1 MRFTIDVD
9 TGGTHTHGFIAGD
22 GVAKTVTTPTTPHDL
37 TVCLEDCVK
46 QAAEAFGV
54 SVKELLLKADI
65 IRYSTTTA
73 TNAIIQKTGS
83 KIGLIVTA
91 GFEDSLYAPDG
102 QVKEAVYE
110 MVRREMIASIAEEI
124 DDGGNIVRPL
134 NREEVI
140 ERMQALIDKGA
151 RTIVISLKNAAA
163 SDAHERR
170 ARQIIKEE
178 YPGFYLGSVRV
189 FLSCDVSDQPGDY
202 YRTTSTLIDA
212 YVHDILVKYLYK
224 AEDDLRKNAY
234 LHPLMICNS
243 RGGAARVAMT
253 KAIDTYNSGPVAG
266 MCAARNLGRLYG
278 FDNVVTTDIGGT
290 SQDVGLVRDGAYIYA
305 SLPRISGVTVNIPM
319 IDVHSVGLAGGSIV
333 SINSANAIQV
343 GPRSAGARPGPACFN
358 LGGLEPAVTD
368 ANVVLG
374 LIDPAYF
381 LGGRMKLVK
390 AKAETAIQNRIAR
403 KLNVSVPEA
412 AFMIREATTA
422 AMQKTIMA
430 YLAEK
435 GVGPERL
442 PGFISVVFGGAGPTH
457 CCGFNKG
464 LGFAKTII
472 SPFASPFSAFGSSMA
487 DLLHVYSRYGEIRLF
502 DGTRYLDE
510 YDRFNA
516 MVGEMVQLARRDI
529 KSEGYSVD
537 DARFYLELVLEDDG
551 ANTFRVS
558 SDKLELSSEADV
570 RALCAGFTGAR
581 GKVNGGEDYRGS
593 IRVLTTMLNAA
604 VTMPHWQFRAF
615 EPGSPDPAGAGK
627 GEREVLWSPGE
638 GYRKTPVYD
647 RDRLAPGNVVKGPA
661 VIEARDTTYVIP
673 AGWALS
679 VDKYANAILEEV

>member
-22 GVAKTVTTPTTPHDL
+22 GVARTVTTPTTPHDL
-37 TVCLEDCVK
+37 TVCLTDCVK

-54 SVKELLLKADI
+54 PVKELLLNADI

-83 KIGLIVTA
+83 KIGLIVTK
-91 GFEDSLYAPDG
+91 GYEDSLYAPG
-102 QVKEAVYE
+102 GKVSEAVYE
-110 MVRREMIASIAEEI
+110 LVRRDMITSLAEEI
-124 DDGGNIVRPL
+124 DDKGNIVKPL
-134 NREEVI
+134 DRDEVI
-140 ERMQALIDKGA
+140 EKMQSLIDKGA
-151 RTIVISLKNAAA
+151 RTIVISLRNANV
-163 SDAHERR
+163 SDAHERK

-189 FLSCDVSDQPGDY
+189 FLSSDVSDQPGDY
-202 YRTTSTLIDA
+202 YQTTSTLIDA
-212 YVHDILVKYLYK
+212 YIHDILVKYLYK

-234 LHPLMICNS
+234 QHPLMICNS

-266 MCAARNLGRLYG
+266 MCAARSLGRLYG
-278 FDNVVTTDIGGT
+278 YDNVVTTDIGGT
-290 SQDVGLVRDGAYIYA
+290 SEDVGLVRDGAYTYE
-305 SLPRISGVTVNIPM
+305 SLPKISDVTVNLPM
-319 IDVHSVGLAGGSIV
+319 IDVHSVGLAGGSII
-333 SINSANAIQV
+333 SLDGSNKIMV

-374 LIDPAYF
+374 LVDPDYF

-403 KLNVSVPEA
+403 KLKVSVPEA
-412 AFMIREATTA
+412 AYLIREATNR
-422 AMQKTIMA
+422 AMQDTIKK
-430 YLAEK
+430 YLADK
-435 GVGPERL
+435 GVGLEKL
-442 PGFISVVFGGAGPTH
+442 PGFISVVYGGAGATH

-464 LGFAKTII
+464 LKFAKTII

-487 DLLHVYSRYGEIRLF
+487 DLLHVYSKYGEIELC
-502 DGTRYLDE
+502 DGRSYLGE

-516 MVGEMVQLARRDI
+516 VVSEMHKRALRDI
-529 KSEGYSVD
+529 KAEGYSAD
-537 DARFYLELVLEDDG
+537 DARYSLELVMADDSSG
-551 ANTFRVS
+551 DVRVTT
-558 SDKLELSSEADV
+558 DKLALASEADV
-570 RALCAGFTGAR
+570 KALCAGFLEAR
-581 GKVNGGEDYRGS
+581 EKLGGKSKGG

-604 VTMPHWQFRAF
+604 ITMPHWQFQAVA
-615 EPGSPDPAGAGK
+615 PGGPDPRRALR
-627 GEREVLWSPGE
+627 GEREVFWSPE
-638 GYRKTPVYD
+638 KGYQKTPIYD
-647 RDRLAPGNVVKGPA
+647 RDLLEAGNIVRGPA

-673 AGWALS
+673 ADWVLNI
-679 VDKYANAILEEV
+679 DKYSNAILEEV

>member
-22 GVAKTVTTPTTPHDL
+22 GVARTVTTPTTPHDL

-54 SVKELLLKADI
+54 SLKELLLNADI

-83 KIGLIVTA
+83 KIGLIVTG

-110 MVRREMIASIAEEI
+110 MVKRDMITSVAEEI

-140 ERMQALIDKGA
+140 GRMQSLIDKGA
-151 RTIVISLKNAAA
+151 RTIVISLRNAAA
-163 SDAHERR
+163 SDAHERK

-266 MCAARNLGRLYG
+266 MCAARSLGRLYG

-305 SLPRISGVTVNIPM
+305 SRPRISGVTVNIPM
-319 IDVHSVGLAGGSIV
+319 IDVHSVGLAGGSII
-333 SINSANAIQV
+333 SLDGSSNIKV

-374 LIDPAYF
+374 LIDPDYF
-381 LGGRMKLVK
+381 LGGRMKLVR

-403 KLNVSVPEA
+403 KLNVGVPEA
-412 AFMIREATTA
+412 AYMIRQAATA
-422 AMQKTIMA
+422 AMQETIRA
-430 YLAEK
+430 YLDEK
-435 GVGPERL
+435 GVGPEKL
-442 PGFISVVFGGAGPTH
+442 PGFVSVVFGGAGPTH
-457 CCGFNKG
+457 CCGFNNG
-464 LGFAKTII
+464 LEFARTII

-487 DLLHVYSRYGEIRLF
+487 DLLHVYSRYGEIKLF
-502 DGTRYLDE
+502 DGTKYTDD

-516 MVGEMVQLARRDI
+516 AVTEMVQLARRDI
-529 KSEGYSVD
+529 KSEGYSAAA
-537 DARFYLELVLEDDG
+537 ARYYLELVMEDDS
-551 ANTFRVS
+551 ANSFRVT
-558 SDKLELSSEADV
+558 SDKLELASEADV
-570 RALCAGFTGAR
+570 RALCSGFIEAREKASGA
-581 GKVNGGEDYRGS
+581 EYRGG

-604 VTMPHWQFRAF
+604 VTMPHWQFQAF
-615 EPGSPDPAGAGK
+615 EPGPPDPVGAGK
-627 GEREVLWSPGE
+627 GEREVFWSPE
-638 GYRKTPVYD
+638 KGYKKTPIYD
-647 RDRLAPGNVVKGPA
+647 RDKLAPGNIVRGPA

-673 AGWALS
+673 AGWVLN